1 MQDEL
6 PLEPGDSE
14 LEGAIES
21 ILLVAGGPVS
31 VRNLAGTLGQPLKRV
46 NEALKSLQA
55 KLDSGIRLQVDRS
68 EAQLVTAPEYAEVVR
83 NFLGSAKPAPLSRAA
98 LEVLAVVAYHQPVT
112 RSEIEAARGVNS
124 DRTVQTLLAREL
136 IEEHG
141 HRDTPGRP
149 MEYITGFRFLETF
162 GLRSLED
169 LPPLPKESIEQVE
182 LTRLGLRASM
192 VGQPDE

>member
-98 LEVLAVVAYHQPVT
+98 LEVLAVVAYHQPV
-112 RSEIEAARGVNS
+112 
-124 DRTVQTLLAREL
+124 
-136 IEEHG
+136 
-141 HRDTPGRP
+141 
-149 MEYITGFRFLETF
+149 
-162 GLRSLED
+162 
-169 LPPLPKESIEQVE
+169 
-182 LTRLGLRASM
+182 
-192 VGQPDE
+192 